1 MEAVAWL
8 ACERHSDHPQ
18 CTCPVIAAYVGRI
31 GDWASDERRQQ
42 LHAFLP
48 RLIGSRSVKHVILRA
63 EYLVRQAVTVF
74 LPSIYERL
82 KQPEI
87 AAVLR
92 TMWVGTIP
100 MQLRESISEVRG
112 RFSVAAYADAA
123 VYAHTAAAVHANTAA
138 AAYAAAGA
146 FATDAIAAA
155 TYTASRS
162 EIASYR
168 AYDMAAA
175 LRTAAAEIAGAA
187 SAAAAAA
194 DAAFTAARYDFYS
207 ANSYID
213 KEVISA
219 ARETARQELWA
230 AALEAL
236 DGALAIGPSGPAT
249 LTADMIEQL
258 KTYRTLHQTSA

>member
-1 MEAVAWL
+1 
-8 ACERHSDHPQ
+8 
-18 CTCPVIAAYVGRI
+18 
-31 GDWASDERRQQ
+31 
-42 LHAFLP
+42 
-48 RLIGSRSVKHVILRA
+48 VKHVILRA

-74 LPSIYERL
+74 LPSIYDRL

-155 TYTASRS
+155 AYAASRS

-168 AYDMAAA
+168 AYDMATA
-175 LRTAAAEIAGAA
+175 LRTAAAEIAAA
-187 SAAAAAA
+187 ADAAAAAA
-194 DAAFTAARYDFYS
+194 DAAVTAARYDFYS

-219 ARETARQELWA
+219 ARETARQQLWE
-230 AALEAL
+230 AALTAL
-236 DGALAIGPSGPAT
+236 DGVLVIGPAGDGSLTPA
-249 LTADMIEQL
+249 MIERLKAYGQL
-258 KTYRTLHQTSA
+258 DYRGPGGSKKQ